1 MCHHVTHLFFVQS
14 FIANRSSLIALRLP
28 KVVFDYFHLFGGN
41 HALTLVITTFLQ
53 GRKKTSG
60 DSYLVA

>member
-1 MCHHVTHLFFVQS
+1 MWHIFFLC
-14 FIANRSSLIALRLP
+14 NRSSFIALRLP
-28 KVVFDYFHLFGGN
+28 QVVFDYFHLPWREKPFM
-41 HALTLVITTFLQ
+41 LVITTFLQ

>member
-1 MCHHVTHLFFVQS
+1 MAHLFFVQS
-14 FIANRSSLIALRLP
+14 FIVHRSSLIALRLP
-28 KVVFDYFHLFGGN
+28 QVFFNHFHLPWREKPFM
-41 HALTLVITTFLQ
+41 LVITTFLQ